1 MADLRLQVILTALDK
16 VTGPL
21 KKIRGAATPTSKALK
36 ATHDRLKELNKQQG
50 ATGKFRELHA
60 GLNATSDKLKTAH
73 IKVRDL
79 AKEFKAVANPTKEM
93 TRSFE
98 SAQKVAKKL
107 KEQFHQDR
115 IKLQG
120 LRDEMAKAGVQTG
133 ALRGAITNA
142 GNSSANFA
150 QHQRQLRTEIA
161 ATTARM
167 AEQKRQLAA
176 VAHQQE
182 RMAKVRARF
191 DKTRQFAGNAATVG
205 VTSGAL
211 GGGLLMGAKRM
222 LMPGIDFNAAMS
234 RVQAL
239 TGLDQQSDDFKGLR
253 QQSRDLG
260 ASSSYTATEAA
271 QGQGYL
277 AMAGFKPKEI
287 LQSMPTILSVAKA
300 GDSDLARTADISSDI
315 LTSFGLGADQM
326 TRVGDVLTMTFTTA
340 NTNLEMLGDTMKYV
354 GPVAKAAGMSLEQ
367 ASAMA
372 GLLGNAG
379 IKSSQAGTTLRSMI
393 LRLAAPTSKAGKA
406 LKELGINARDMQGN
420 VRDIPSLL
428 RDVATATQHMGSGKR
443 LDFIKQIF
451 GEEPAAGMAAL
462 IEKQGTD
469 GINKYVAI
477 IEKSKGIA
485 TKTATVMA
493 NNLAGDLKT
502 MQSSWED
509 LGITTSD
516 AIDSPLRKVTNQI
529 TDIIRSISKWMQKNP
544 ELTATLLKI
553 AAVLGVVLAV
563 VGMLAL
569 ALATIIVPL
578 AAVKVALGILGIK
591 GSFMLRMLRG
601 MGKAVRWLVRILL
614 VASRALLMTPWGRVI
629 ALIAL
634 GVYLI
639 YKYWGPIKQ
648 FFSELW
654 DSITALF
661 KIVWDKINAICKG
674 LWDNVKTAFSGGI
687 AGVGALILNW
697 SPAGL
702 FYTAFA
708 AVMHYFGVEMPE
720 KFTEFG
726 GNIMRGLVSG
736 ITAALGWVKNTI
748 SQAGESVIGWFKD
761 KLGIHSPSR
770 VFATIGDYTMQG
782 LAVGLQR
789 SEHVPVQQVSA
800 MAKRLTQLGAGMAI
814 GAAAMPAMAF
824 DTRPPMAPRAASMQ
838 PLAADNIQIHIHS
851 APGADPHAIAQ
862 AVAAELDRRD
872 REKRARQRSSLHD
885 D

>member
-60 GLNATSDKLKTAH
+60 GLIATSDKLKTAQ
-73 IKVRDL
+73 IKVNDL
-79 AKEFKAVANPTKEM
+79 AKELKAVVNPTKEM

-98 SAQKVAKKL
+98 SAQTAAKKL
-107 KEQFHQDR
+107 KEQCHQDR

-142 GNSSANFA
+142 GKSSANFA

-167 AEQKRQLAA
+167 EEQKRQLTA

-191 DKTRQFAGNAATVG
+191 DKTRQFAGKAATVG

-222 LMPGIDFNAAMS
+222 LTPGIDFNAAMS

-239 TGLDQQSDDFKGLR
+239 TGLDQRSGDFKGLR

-277 AMAGFKPKEI
+277 AMAGFRPKEI
-287 LQSMPTILSVAKA
+287 LHAMPTILSVAKA

-315 LTSFGLGADQM
+315 LTSFGLQADQM

-354 GPVAKAAGMSLEQ
+354 GPVATAAGMSLEQ

-393 LRLAAPTSKAGKA
+393 LRLAAPTSRAGAA

-428 RDVATATQHMGSGKR
+428 RDVATATKNMGSGQR

-462 IEKQGTD
+462 IEKQGAE

-477 IEKSKGIA
+477 IENAKGIA
-485 TKTATVMA
+485 KKNGSRYGRKFSGRLA
-493 NNLAGDLKT
+493 NA
-502 MQSSWED
+502 E
-509 LGITTSD
+509 
-516 AIDSPLRKVTNQI
+516 
-529 TDIIRSISKWMQKNP
+529 
-544 ELTATLLKI
+544 
-553 AAVLGVVLAV
+553 
-563 VGMLAL
+563 
-569 ALATIIVPL
+569 
-578 AAVKVALGILGIK
+578 
-591 GSFMLRMLRG
+591 
-601 MGKAVRWLVRILL
+601 ILL
-614 VASRALLMTPWGRVI
+614 GR
-629 ALIAL
+629 
-634 GVYLI
+634 
-639 YKYWGPIKQ
+639 
-648 FFSELW
+648 
-654 DSITALF
+654 
-661 KIVWDKINAICKG
+661 
-674 LWDNVKTAFSGGI
+674 SG
-687 AGVGALILNW
+687 
-697 SPAGL
+697 
-702 FYTAFA
+702 Y
-708 AVMHYFGVEMPE
+708 Y
-720 KFTEFG
+720 
-726 GNIMRGLVSG
+726 R
-736 ITAALGWVKNTI
+736 
-748 SQAGESVIGWFKD
+748 IGFH
-761 KLGIHSPSR
+761 G
-770 VFATIGDYTMQG
+770 
-782 LAVGLQR
+782 
-789 SEHVPVQQVSA
+789 
-800 MAKRLTQLGAGMAI
+800 
-814 GAAAMPAMAF
+814 
-824 DTRPPMAPRAASMQ
+824 
-838 PLAADNIQIHIHS
+838 
-851 APGADPHAIAQ
+851 
-862 AVAAELDRRD
+862 
-872 REKRARQRSSLHD
+872 
-885 D
+885 